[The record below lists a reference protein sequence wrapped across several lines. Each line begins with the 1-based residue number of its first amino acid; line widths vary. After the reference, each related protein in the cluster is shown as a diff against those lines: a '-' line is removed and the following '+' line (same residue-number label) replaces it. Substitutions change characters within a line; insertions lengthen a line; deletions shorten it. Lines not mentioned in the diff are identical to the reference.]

1 MKKRIIII
9 GSIIAVLAIGAV
21 IVFYPKKS
29 AVLAFIKV
37 TRGSISETV
46 NVTGTTTPATSVE
59 LSFETTGRVTHVY
72 ANVADTVKAGDPLV
86 EVDKSTVLA
95 QLAEAKAGLDSAQ
108 AHLAELVKGTR
119 PEQIAI
125 TKASVANAQVTADN
139 ARTSL
144 MDSINSAYTASDD
157 AGRNKTDSMFLNPR
171 TQNPQFIATTTNS
184 QSVSDLNS
192 EKAQVEKHLTAW
204 KANIDALNDQSDLL
218 AASDAAKT
226 SLNEIANYLDDL
238 SLALNSAS
246 ANGIVTQAMIDEW
259 KANDST
265 ARANINT
272 AIGGLQASTSAM
284 RSATAELSVEQNN
297 LDLEEA
303 GSTPEDIDAQKAAV
317 AQAAANVQ
325 SVQVQ
330 LDKTVL
336 RSPIDGIVTRQDAKL
351 GQIVTV
357 STSGVS
363 NSGLVS
369 IISPYDLEV
378 EADIPE
384 TEIGKVAAGQDVALT
399 FDALPGEN
407 FDGKVKKIDPAET
420 IIDGVVNYKVTV
432 DFADQKKM
440 DGIKSG
446 LTANLNIKTAV
457 KSDVLLLPQYAIL
470 ENDQGTFVRVS
481 DGKGGTKDVTV
492 KLGARDQN
500 GMVEIVSGVTEG
512 EEVVNIGLIPS

>member
-1 MKKRIIII
+1 
-9 GSIIAVLAIGAV
+9 
-21 IVFYPKKS
+21 
-29 AVLAFIKV
+29 
-37 TRGSISETV
+37 
-46 NVTGTTTPATSVE
+46 
-59 LSFETTGRVTHVY
+59 
-72 ANVADTVKAGDPLV
+72 
-86 EVDKSTVLA
+86 
-95 QLAEAKAGLDSAQ
+95 
-108 AHLAELVKGTR
+108 
-119 PEQIAI
+119 
-125 TKASVANAQVTADN
+125 
-139 ARTSL
+139 
-144 MDSINSAYTASDD
+144 
-157 AGRNKTDSMFLNPR
+157 
-171 TQNPQFIATTTNS
+171 
-184 QSVSDLNS
+184 
-192 EKAQVEKHLTAW
+192 
-204 KANIDALNDQSDLL
+204 
-218 AASDAAKT
+218 
-226 SLNEIANYLDDL
+226 
-238 SLALNSAS
+238 
-246 ANGIVTQAMIDEW
+246 
-259 KANDST
+259 
-265 ARANINT
+265 
-272 AIGGLQASTSAM
+272 M